1 MACHCSR
8 REMLGFLMLV
18 FPASL
23 VGHKGK
29 DYFDRELV
37 CVHVYD
43 LARDLPEPLLEKP
56 ASIESRSKSKHHF
69 EIGLPELILCRTRDK
84 LLHMF
89 KHFWPLSRAE
99 IQQMRQSIRVVYE
112 LPVIERMDSL
122 DEFKGISDK
131 QRQIRETGQG
141 FLAVIWTMNDYTRS
155 GSSSLIDICRGSG
168 VAELV
173 IFKDP
178 SRPPY
183 LCAHPSQQKGFK
195 RPPPYSPSS
204 GYKATR

>member
-1 MACHCSR
+1 MSCHCSR

-23 VGHKGK
+23 VGQKRK

-43 LARDLPEPLLEKP
+43 LAKDVPEPLLEKP
-56 ASIESRSKSKHHF
+56 ASIETRSKSMDHF
-69 EIGLPELILCRTRDK
+69 EIGLPELILCRTRHK
-84 LLHMF
+84 LLDMF
-89 KHFWPLSRAE
+89 SYFWPITRPE
-99 IQQMRQSIRVVYE
+99 IQQMRESISVVYE
-112 LPVIERMDSL
+112 LPVIEHTDSL
-122 DEFKGISDK
+122 DDFKQILDK

-155 GSSSLIDICRGSG
+155 GSSLLIDICRGRG
-168 VAELV
+168 VDELV

-195 RPPPYSPSS
+195 RPPPYGPSS
-204 GYKATR
+204 G